1 VSPARYAG
9 RALLLHR
16 SNLVSHIGRLYVHNF
31 LLSVHN
37 ELTFEALVVS
47 CAQSPIS
54 SLQGESISI
63 IQNPATESATTFSQ
77 NILIYSKNSLVWSL
91 PVDECQD
98 WFVRIYY
105 SPGFRYTHIYQS
117 FVSHFWEYWPRPFQI
132 THHEK
137 VITAEDWPKIFVI
150 AKKSGL
156 RLSIEFR

>member
-1 VSPARYAG
+1 MLNSY
-9 RALLLHR
+9 
-16 SNLVSHIGRLYVHNF
+16 
-31 LLSVHN
+31 N

-54 SLQGESISI
+54 SLQGESVSI
-63 IQNPATESATTFSQ
+63 IQNPTTESASTLSP

-98 WFVRIYY
+98 WFVSKYY
-105 SPGFRYTHIYQS
+105 FSWVRYAHIYQA
-117 FVSHFWEYWPRPFQI
+117 FASHFWEYWPRPFQI

-150 AKKSGL
+150 AKKSSI